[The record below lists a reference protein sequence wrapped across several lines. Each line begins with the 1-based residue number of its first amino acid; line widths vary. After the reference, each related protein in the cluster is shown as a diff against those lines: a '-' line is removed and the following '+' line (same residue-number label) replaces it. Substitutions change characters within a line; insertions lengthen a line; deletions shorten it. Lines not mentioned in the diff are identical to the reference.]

1 MAQAMA
7 TTDHDT
13 IKRWVEARRGHP
25 AVVKTTERRRG
36 RGGLLRIDFDPAE
49 ESLDAIGWDE
59 FFEIF
64 EENELVFLYQD
75 QTASG
80 RKSRF
85 NKFVSRDAVDPD
97 RNEGGSGRDTARRSE
112 MDGGDGGTERR
123 SMSPSD
129 VMDDLMD
136 EDEDDDQDAIGD
148 GDEEEDDDAQR
159 RRRN

>member
-25 AVVKTTERRRG
+25 ALVKATERQRG
-36 RGGLLRIDFDPAE
+36 RGGLLRIDFDPPE
-49 ESLDAIGWDE
+49 ESLAAIGWDE

-85 NKFVSRDAVDPD
+85 NKFVSRDSVDPD
-97 RNEGGSGRDTARRSE
+97 RNEGRTSRGTGRRNG
-112 MDGGDGGTERR
+112 MGGNNGETEPRGL
-123 SMSPSD
+123 SPGD
-129 VMDDLMD
+129 VMDDVVD
-136 EDEDDDQDAIGD
+136 EDEDEDALESD
-148 GDEEEDDDAQR
+148 DEEGDDDQR